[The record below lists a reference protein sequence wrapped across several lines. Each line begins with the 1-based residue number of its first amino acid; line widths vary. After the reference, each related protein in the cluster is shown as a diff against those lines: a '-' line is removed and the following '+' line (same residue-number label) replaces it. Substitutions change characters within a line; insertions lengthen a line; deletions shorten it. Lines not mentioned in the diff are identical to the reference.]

1 LSQPTV
7 SDHLKVLV
15 YARLG
20 EVLAGVGQLD
30 VRTEAPATA
39 AAGAILAVQADPA
52 GVDLSSISP
61 Q

>member
-7 SDHLKVLV
+7 WHYVNVLV
-15 YARLG
+15 YAGLG
-20 EVLAGVGQLD
+20 EVFAGVGQPD
-30 VRTEAPATA
+30 VRTEAPATS
-39 AAGAILAVQADPA
+39 AGGSILAVQTEPG